1 MRPRIFVDSGAF
13 VALRRPRDSHHIAA
27 VRTLTELAQ
36 RGVELVSTNYTFSE
50 TYTTLLSRVGRR
62 IAINWG
68 SDMRAGAGIEFVR
81 VSEEVEDAAWK
92 ILASHEDKHWSYVD
106 AVSFALME
114 REGIGV
120 AFAFDDHFR
129 QRGLA
134 TIPTAPA

>member
-1 MRPRIFVDSGAF
+1 MRPRVFVDTGAF
-13 VALRRPRDSHHIAA
+13 VALRRRRDTAHSAA
-27 VRTLTELAQ
+27 LRALAELSARGAQ
-36 RGVELVSTNYTFSE
+36 LVSTNYTFSE
-50 TYTTLLSRVGRR
+50 TYTTLLSRLGRYE
-62 IAINWG
+62 AFVWG
-68 SDMRAGAGIEFVR
+68 EQMRSGGGFEFLR
-81 VSEEVEDAAWK
+81 VSEEVEDAAWE
-92 ILASHEDKHWSYVD
+92 ILAAHEDKDWSYID